1 MANGEPARFYREYIE
16 RVVHQ
21 HDMSAIDE
29 IVSPDYVGGGHGWAE
44 QIEDLREFYGRQ
56 SRTRPDWRIDVQ
68 ETVEVGE
75 WVASVRSRAGKW
87 RMTKMAHRSLLRF

>member
-44 QIEDLREFYGRQ
+44 QIEDLREFSADRVAPGPTGAST
-56 SRTRPDWRIDVQ
+56 SRKP
-68 ETVEVGE
+68 
-75 WVASVRSRAGKW
+75 
-87 RMTKMAHRSLLRF
+87 